1 MGLIWKSMIRRVE
14 NKREREKGNT
24 ETQERKGVRGTK
36 CYTLDNKRFN
46 KKSQLLPEY
55 TVESIK
61 N

>member
-1 MGLIWKSMIRRVE
+1 MIRRVE